1 MKHLLIENRGELDI
15 SSLVL
20 LGASTKRNDSGKIGF
35 FGSGNKYAI
44 ATLIRHGIKFYVFSG
59 DKKIDIATEDVS
71 FRDMTFKRIYIDGQ
85 ATSLTTDMG
94 PLWEPW
100 MAIREWVSNSIDEGA
115 YSVVAST
122 DNVSGR
128 EGYTRFYV
136 EHDPSIN
143 EMIENWNSYFTFDRE
158 DVVTQ
163 GVDGKVFPQTDENN
177 NLVLYRKGIRVFFD
191 KGITSLYQYDLS
203 TYEINESRL
212 IDSIH
217 TAEYRTCRFLANTS
231 NISVARQ
238 ILAKAFIDNHWEGRL
253 PWRYGCGGSLGSA
266 WRTAIDNHVIIV
278 DNVSGY
284 FMDIQQSKPC
294 YIVSVEMAQ
303 QIKRSFSD
311 VKVYGMDDS
320 GETVGFKQVDANT
333 KQQFLLKDCLKFCEE
348 TQYSVD
354 YPIEIVEFED
364 NAVLGRAF
372 QGKILLASRLFEQ
385 GKKEI
390 VRTLIEENEHLKT
403 GFKDC
408 SRAFQN
414 HLFNLFLTEKEERFG
429 YFL

>member
-1 MKHLLIENRGELDI
+1 
-15 SSLVL
+15 L

-44 ATLIRHGIKFYVFSG
+44 ATLIKHGIKFYIFSG
-59 DKKIDIATEDVS
+59 DKKIDIATEDIV
-71 FRDMTFKRIYIDGQ
+71 FRDMTFKKILIDGQ

-100 MAIREWVSNSIDEGA
+100 MAVREWVSNSIDEGA
-115 YSVVAST
+115 YNVVAGT
-122 DNVSGR
+122 ENVAGR
-128 EGYTRFYV
+128 EGYTRFFV
-136 EHDPSIN
+136 EHDPSIS

-158 DVVTQ
+158 DAITQ
-163 GVDGKVFPQTDENN
+163 NADGKIFPQIDENN
-177 NLVLYRKGIRVFFD
+177 NIVLYRKGIRVFFD
-191 KGITSLYQYDLS
+191 TGMTSLYQYDLTS
-203 TYEINESRL
+203 YVINESRL
-212 IDSIH
+212 IDSVH
-217 TAEYRTCRFLANTS
+217 KAECQTCMFLSKTS
-231 NISVARQ
+231 DVSVARK
-238 ILAKAFIDNHWEGRL
+238 ILAKAFIEDHWEARL
-253 PWRYGCGGSLGSA
+253 PWRWGCSSLNST

-294 YIVSVEMAQ
+294 YIVSIEMAT

-311 VKVYGMDDS
+311 VKIYGMDDA
-320 GETVGFKQVDANT
+320 GETVGIKQVVPSA
-333 KQQFLLKDCLKFCEE
+333 KQQFLLKECVKFCED
-348 TQYSVD
+348 TQYNIG
-354 YPIEIVEFED
+354 YPIEIVEFD
-364 NAVLGRAF
+364 DMAVLGRAF
-372 QGKILLASRLFEQ
+372 EGKILLASRLFEE

-403 GFKDC
+403 GLKDC

>member
-1 MKHLLIENRGELDI
+1 MKHLLIENKGELDI
-15 SSLVL
+15 SSLIL
-20 LGASTKRNDSGKIGF
+20 LGASTKRSDDSKIGF

-44 ATLIRHGIKFYVFSG
+44 ATLIKHGIKFHIFSG
-59 DKKIDIATEDVS
+59 DREIVISTMDIS
-71 FRDMTFKRIYIDGQ
+71 FRDIEFKKIIIDGRE
-85 ATSLTTDMG
+85 TSLTTSMG
-94 PLWEPW
+94 PQWEPW
-100 MAIREWVSNSIDEGA
+100 MALREWVSNSIDEGS
-115 YSVVAST
+115 YNVVAST
-122 DNVSGR
+122 DSVTGR
-128 EGYTRFYV
+128 EGYTRFFV
-136 EHDPSIN
+136 EHSPSVN

-158 DVVTQ
+158 DVVSK
-163 GVDGKVFPQTDENN
+163 GVDGSIFSQTDENN
-177 NLVLYRKGIRVFFD
+177 SLVLYRKGIRVFFD
-191 KGITSLYQYDLS
+191 KGITSLYHYDLS

-217 TAEYRTCRFLANTS
+217 TAEYRTCRFLANIS
-231 NISVARQ
+231 DVSVARN
-238 ILAKAFIDNHWEGRL
+238 ILKHAFIDTHWEGRL
-253 PWRYGCGGSLGSA
+253 PWRYGCGGSLNST
-266 WRTAIDNHVIIV
+266 WRVAIDNHSIIV
-278 DNVSGY
+278 DTLSGY
-284 FMDIQQSKPC
+284 FIDIQQSKDC
-294 YIVSVEMAQ
+294 YIVSLEMAQ

-333 KQQFLLKDCLKFCEE
+333 KQQFLLKDCLKFCED

-372 QGKILLASRLFEQ
+372 QGKILLSSKLFEQ
-385 GKKEI
+385 GRKEI
-390 VRTLIEENEHLKT
+390 VKTLIEENEHLKT

>member
-1 MKHLLIENRGELDI
+1 MKHLLIENKGELDI
-15 SSLVL
+15 SSLIL

-59 DKKIDIATEDVS
+59 DKKIDIATEDVA

-115 YSVVAST
+115 YNVIT
-122 DNVSGR
+122 DTDSVSGR

-136 EHDPSIN
+136 EHDPSIK
-143 EMIENWNSYFTFDRE
+143 EMLDNWNSYFTFDRE
-158 DVVTQ
+158 DSITTAT
-163 GVDGKVFPQTDENN
+163 DGKIFSQIDENN
-177 NLVLYRKGIRVFFD
+177 ALVLYRKGIRVFFD
-191 KGITSLYQYDLS
+191 KGVTSLYQYDLS

-217 TAEYRTCRFLANTS
+217 SAEYKTVRYLS
-231 NISVARQ
+231 NMNNVSVARK
-238 ILAKAFIDNHWEGRL
+238 ILKDAWINNHWEARL
-253 PWRYGCGGSLGSA
+253 PWRYGASMLGAA
-266 WRTAIDNHVIIV
+266 WREAIDNHAIIV

-284 FMDIQQSKPC
+284 FVDIQQSRPC
-294 YIVSVEMAQ
+294 YIVSIEMAQ

-311 VKVYGMDDS
+311 IKIYGMDDS
-320 GETVGFKQVDANT
+320 GDTVGFKKVETTA
-333 KQQFLLKDCLKFCEE
+333 KQDFLLKDCIKFCDD
-348 TQYSVD
+348 TQYNIE
-354 YPIEIVEFED
+354 YPIEIVEFEEM
-364 NAVLGRAF
+364 ATLGRAF
-372 QGKILLASRLFEQ
+372 QGKILLASRLFEE
-385 GKKEI
+385 GRKEI

-403 GFKDC
+403 GYKDC
-408 SRAFQN
+408 TRAFQN